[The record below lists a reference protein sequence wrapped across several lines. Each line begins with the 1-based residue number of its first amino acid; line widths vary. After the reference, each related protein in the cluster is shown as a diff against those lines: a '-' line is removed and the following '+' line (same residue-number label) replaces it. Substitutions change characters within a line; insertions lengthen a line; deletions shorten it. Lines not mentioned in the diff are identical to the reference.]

1 MSTASSSI
9 GPGSFVRGSIRGEG
23 DLEVEG
29 RVEGSIEIDGE
40 LVIAESALIKSDV
53 HGRNVVVRGAVAGS
67 VSATESIV
75 LEAGARVV
83 GDLSAPRIGIR
94 PGGLVKGH
102 ISTSEP
108 RAEPKADAS
117 RARAAAPAARPA
129 PVARPMIPRPAP
141 APPAPAK
148 QAPKP
153 APVPAPVKHEP
164 PPAAKV
170 EPVDVVHPIE
180 DPKDEF
186 DPEAT
191 TAGELEHAGPPPP
204 VVPAIKKGQKA
215 QIRRKGAR

>member
-1 MSTASSSI
+1 MTTASSSI

-53 HGRNVVVRGAVAGS
+53 HGRSVVVRGAVAGN

-102 ISTSEP
+102 ISTSAP
-108 RAEPKADAS
+108 HAEPKADAS
-117 RARAAAPAARPA
+117 RARVAAPAARPA
-129 PVARPMIPRPAP
+129 PSPAARPVIPRPAP

-153 APVPAPVKHEP
+153 APMPAPVKHEP

-170 EPVDVVHPIE
+170 EPAAIE
-180 DPKDEF
+180 EPKEEF

-191 TAGELEHAGPPPP
+191 SLGELDLGGPPPP